1 MFKVLNLLVVLFG
14 LVYAVSTAST
24 IVPSKAPTAKPTT
37 TAPPT
42 ISPTAKP
49 TIIPTA
55 SPTALPTLSPTAVP
69 SVLPTIPPSTVP
81 TIIPTATP
89 TTAFPTA
96 VPTTAIPTRAP
107 TYAVN
112 EMGQMTC
119 VPFSAANT
127 ASATTNTVDCK
138 IIACHGQTVRA
149 SVCAS
154 ETNGFGACSDDTYL
168 RVVDA
173 AGTEI
178 ASNDDYCGFCSSLS
192 FVATQQCT
200 TYTIKQGCYYTASCS
215 GTTAVL
221 FFA

>member
-1 MFKVLNLLVVLFG
+1 V
-14 LVYAVSTAST
+14 
-24 IVPSKAPTAKPTT
+24 
-37 TAPPT
+37 
-42 ISPTAKP
+42 KP

-69 SVLPTIPPSTVP
+69 SVLPTISLSTVP

-96 VPTTAIPTRAP
+96 VPTTAIPTRVP
-107 TYAVN
+107 THPLN

-119 VPFSAANT
+119 DPYSVKNV
-127 ASATTNTVDCK
+127 ASTTTTTVNCK

-154 ETNGFGACSDDTYL
+154 ETNGFGACSGDTYL
-168 RVVDA
+168 SVVDA

-178 ASNDDYCGFCSSLS
+178 ASNDDYRLLWSL
-192 FVATQQCT
+192 FITLLC
-200 TYTIKQGCYYTASCS
+200 CYSTMYYLYYHRRE
-215 GTTAVL
+215 L
-221 FFA
+221 FFNGF